1 MKSILSVVTMLF
13 LSAGAI
19 LALTKVWMPD
29 MIDDGIFIKLGISF
43 AILAVVSIT
52 LLLLSGHQKTEE
64 KEEAQSSK

>member
-43 AILAVVSIT
+43 AILAVVSIA